1 MPGEGIEMMTAVKHA
16 LIVLLG
22 SMTLLLH
29 KLPILAQDVASPED
43 EFDSI
48 FTPLQQVEGSLCAR
62 YHNWNPDTVSPLSQ
76 DQLLLFR
83 NAYAAVSL
91 ANDVWLK
98 SLVTDSETYL
108 DMYSFVSNIRQ
119 LAQND
124 IGVKYLYQ
132 ETFDA
137 EQEGHRRLALNLS
150 SEPDAI
156 VGIFWCQ
163 PTGDGSAPRFTGGY
177 AYLKELNGNWKFQT
191 R

>member
-1 MPGEGIEMMTAVKHA
+1 MNAAYHT

-22 SMTLLLH
+22 SAVLLH
-29 KLPILAQDVASPED
+29 HKIPALGQDITSPED

-48 FTPLQQVEGSLCAR
+48 FTPLSQVKDSICAR
-62 YHNWNPDTVSPLSQ
+62 YHNWNRGTVSPLSQ

-91 ANDVWLK
+91 ADDDWLK
-98 SLVTDSETYL
+98 TLVTDIDNYL

-119 LAQND
+119 LAQTD
-124 IGVKYLYQ
+124 VGVKYLFQ
-132 ETFDA
+132 EPFDDK
-137 EQEGHRRLALNLS
+137 QKQHRRLGSNLS

-163 PTGDGSAPRFTGGY
+163 PMGENSAPRFTGGY
-177 AYLKELNGNWKFQT
+177 AYLKRRDGDWKFQT

>member
-1 MPGEGIEMMTAVKHA
+1 MTAAYHP
-16 LIVLLG
+16 LIVLLV
-22 SMTLLLH
+22 SAVLLFQKIPALG
-29 KLPILAQDVASPED
+29 QDFTSPED

-48 FTPLQQVEGSLCAR
+48 FTPLSQVEGSICAR
-62 YHNWNPDTVSPLSQ
+62 YHNWNRGTVSPLSQ

-91 ANDVWLK
+91 ADDDWLK
-98 SLVTDSETYL
+98 NLVTDIDNYL

-124 IGVKYLYQ
+124 MGVKYLFQ
-132 ETFDA
+132 EPFDDK
-137 EQEGHRRLALNLS
+137 QKQHRRLASNLS

-156 VGIFWCQ
+156 VGVFWCQ
-163 PTGDGSAPRFTGGY
+163 PMGENSAPRFTGGY
-177 AYLKELNGNWKFQT
+177 AYLKRRDGDWKFQT

>member
-1 MPGEGIEMMTAVKHA
+1 MTAA
-16 LIVLLG
+16 YQSMTVLLV
-22 SMTLLLH
+22 SAALLCH
-29 KLPILAQDVASPED
+29 NMPTFGQDFASPED

-48 FTPLQQVEGSLCAR
+48 FTPLPQVEGSLCAR
-62 YHNWNPDTVSPLSQ
+62 YHNWNRETVSPLSQ

-91 ANDVWLK
+91 ADDDWLRT
-98 SLVTDSETYL
+98 LVTDSNNYL
-108 DMYSFVSNIRQ
+108 DMYAFVSNIRQ

-124 IGVKYLYQ
+124 MGVKYLFQ
-132 ETFDA
+132 EPFDG
-137 EQEGHRRLALNLS
+137 EQVQHRRLASNLS

-163 PTGDGSAPRFTGGY
+163 PMGENSAPRFTGGY
-177 AYLKELNGNWKFQT
+177 AYLKGRDGDWKFQT

>member
-1 MPGEGIEMMTAVKHA
+1 MTAA
-16 LIVLLG
+16 YQSMIMLLVSG
-22 SMTLLLH
+22 SLLFH
-29 KLPILAQDVASPED
+29 NMPTFGQDFASPED

-48 FTPLQQVEGSLCAR
+48 FTPLPQVEGSLCAR
-62 YHNWNPDTVSPLSQ
+62 YHNWNRETVSPLSQ

-91 ANDVWLK
+91 ADDDWLRT
-98 SLVTDSETYL
+98 LVTDGDNYL
-108 DMYSFVSNIRQ
+108 DMYAFVSNIRQ

-124 IGVKYLYQ
+124 MGIKYLFQ
-132 ETFDA
+132 EPFDD
-137 EQEGHRRLALNLS
+137 EQEQHRRLTSNLS

-163 PTGDGSAPRFTGGY
+163 PMGENSAPRFTGGY
-177 AYLKELNGNWKFQT
+177 AYLKGRDGDWKFQT

>member
-1 MPGEGIEMMTAVKHA
+1 MTAAYHP
-16 LIVLLG
+16 LIVLLA
-22 SMTLLLH
+22 SAVLLFH
-29 KLPILAQDVASPED
+29 KIPALSQDFTSPEN

-48 FTPLQQVEGSLCAR
+48 FTPLPQVEGSICAR
-62 YHNWNPDTVSPLSQ
+62 YHNWNRGTVSPLSQ

-91 ANDVWLK
+91 ADDDWLK
-98 SLVTDSETYL
+98 TLVTDSDNYL

-124 IGVKYLYQ
+124 LGVKYLFQ
-132 ETFDA
+132 EPFDV
-137 EQEGHRRLALNLS
+137 EHKQHRRLGSNLAS
-150 SEPDAI
+150 KPDAI

-163 PTGDGSAPRFTGGY
+163 PMGENTAPRFTGGY
-177 AYLKELNGNWKFQT
+177 AYLKQHDGDWKFQT